1 MNEVSIIKDAMQKI
15 EELVKSSVD
24 VREVNGRAYLINNGD
39 YNEIMPTVD
48 PQPKCYNFSSL
59 DGLVKMIRK
68 EHKDIT
74 EACTTPDVLYVNV
87 TSPTTVDVTTAVD
100 GYNRR
105 AFLYHSSYEFPRKW
119 TGASWLEH
127 EEAMIVLR
135 SQFIQNEGTEYLL
148 DFLARVSDE
157 NSVSSDD
164 NGMTQTVQ
172 VKKGIALNA
181 REPVKPIVTLKPY
194 RTFLE
199 VEQPESAFLI
209 RVRDGMQVGII
220 EADGGMWK
228 IAARRSV
235 VAYLEKEL
243 KELIESGNVVVS
255 L

>member
-1 MNEVSIIKDAMQKI
+1 MNEVSIIKDAISKV
-15 EELVKSSVD
+15 EELAKSSVIVRD
-24 VREVNGRAYLINNGD
+24 VKSHTFLIDGSS
-39 YNEIMPTVD
+39 YEEILPDKPSLPTA
-48 PQPKCYNFSSL
+48 CEFSSL

-68 EHKDIT
+68 EHTDIT
-74 EACTTPDVLYVNV
+74 AACEVPDVLYVNAV
-87 TSPTTVDVTTAVD
+87 SPNEVRVTTAVD

-105 AFLYHSSYEFPRKW
+105 AFLYRASYEFSRKW
-119 TGASWLEH
+119 TGQNWFEH

-148 DFLARVSDE
+148 SFLSRVSDE

-199 VEQPESAFLI
+199 VEQPESAFLV

-220 EADGGMWK
+220 EADGGMWR

-235 VAYLEKEL
+235 AAYLENEL
-243 KELIESGNVVVS
+243 KELIDSGFVVVS

>member
-1 MNEVSIIKDAMQKI
+1 MEYSIIKDAI
-15 EELVKSSVD
+15 EKVEQLAKNAVV
-24 VREVNGRAYLINNGD
+24 VREIDGRSYLIDGSS
-39 YNEIMPTVD
+39 YEEIIPD
-48 PQPKCYNFSSL
+48 AISLPKTYNFSSL

-68 EHKDIT
+68 EHKGISD
-74 EACTTPDVLYVNV
+74 ACCVPDVLYVNV
-87 TSPTTVDVTTAVD
+87 TSPTSVDVTTAVD

-105 AFLYHSSYEFPRKW
+105 AFLYHSAYEFPRKW
-119 TGASWLEH
+119 TGANWFEH

-135 SQFIQNEGTEYLL
+135 SQFIQNEGTDYLL
-148 DFLARVSDE
+148 DFLSRVSDE

-172 VKKGIALNA
+172 VKKGIALAA
-181 REPVKPIVTLKPY
+181 REQVKPIVNLRPY

-209 RVRDGMQVGII
+209 RIREGIQVGII

-235 VAYLEKEL
+235 VEYLEKEL
-243 KELIESGNVVVS
+243 KELIDSGNVVVS

>member
-24 VREVNGRAYLINNGD
+24 VREVNGRAYLISD
-39 YNEIMPTVD
+39 DTYSEI
-48 PQPKCYNFSSL
+48 QPDVLPLPDLYKFSSL

-68 EHKDIT
+68 EHKDIA
-74 EACTTPDVLYVNV
+74 EACGVPDVLYVNV
-87 TSPTTVDVTTAVD
+87 TSPMSVDVSTCVD
-100 GYNRR
+100 GFNRR
-105 AFLYHSSYEFPRKW
+105 AFLYHASYEFSRKW
-119 TGASWLEH
+119 IGANWFEH

-235 VAYLEKEL
+235 VEYLEKEL
-243 KELIESGNVVVS
+243 KELIDSGNVVVS

>member
-1 MNEVSIIKDAMQKI
+1 MEVSIIKDAIEKV
-15 EELVKSSVD
+15 EELAKRAVE
-24 VREVNGRAYLINNGD
+24 VREIDGRSYLIDGSS
-39 YNEIMPTVD
+39 YEEITPD
-48 PQPKCYNFSSL
+48 AISLPKTYNFSSL

-87 TSPTTVDVTTAVD
+87 ASPTTVDVSTAVD
-100 GYNRR
+100 GFNRR

-119 TGASWLEH
+119 TGANWFEH
-127 EEAMIVLR
+127 EEAMIILR

-148 DFLARVSDE
+148 DFLSRVSDE

-172 VKKGIALNA
+172 VKKGIALAA
-181 REPVKPIVTLKPY
+181 REQVRPIVNLRPY

-209 RVRDGMQVGII
+209 RVREGMQVGII

-228 IAARRSV
+228 IEARRNIA
-235 VAYLEKEL
+235 AYLEKEL

>member
-1 MNEVSIIKDAMQKI
+1 MESIIKDAIQKI
-15 EELVKSSVD
+15 EELVNKAVT
-24 VREVNGRAYLINNGD
+24 VREIGGHTYLIDKNN
-39 YNEIMPTVD
+39 YEEIIPD
-48 PQPKCYNFSSL
+48 AISLPKTYYFSSL

-68 EHKDIT
+68 EHKGISD
-74 EACTTPDVLYVNV
+74 ACCVPDVLYVNV
-87 TSPTTVDVTTAVD
+87 TSPTSVDVTTAVD

-119 TGASWLEH
+119 IGANWFEH

-148 DFLARVSDE
+148 DFLSRVSDE

-172 VKKGIALNA
+172 VKKGIALAA
-181 REPVKPIVTLKPY
+181 REQVKPIVNLRPY

-209 RVRDGMQVGII
+209 RIREGIQVGII

-235 VAYLEKEL
+235 VEYLEKEL
-243 KELIESGNVVVS
+243 KELIDSGNVVVS

>member
-1 MNEVSIIKDAMQKI
+1 MNEVSIIKDAITKV
-15 EELVKSSVD
+15 EELAK
-24 VREVNGRAYLINNGD
+24 REVEVSEIDGHSYLINGSSFK
-39 YNEIMPTVD
+39 EIMSEPA
-48 PQPKCYNFSSL
+48 PLPKTYEFSSL

-68 EHKDIT
+68 EHDDIT
-74 EACTTPDVLYVNV
+74 ESCATPDVLYINV
-87 TSPTTVDVTTAVD
+87 TSPTNVCVSTGVDTF
-100 GYNRR
+100 NRR
-105 AFLYHSSYEFPRKW
+105 ACLYHSCYEFPRKW
-119 TGASWLEH
+119 MGANWFEH

-148 DFLARVSDE
+148 DFLSRVSDE

-172 VKKGIALNA
+172 VKKGIALAA
-181 REPVKPIVTLKPY
+181 REQVKPIVPLRPY

-209 RVRDGMQVGII
+209 RIREGIQVGII
-220 EADGGMWK
+220 EADGGMWR

-255 L
+255 M

>member
-1 MNEVSIIKDAMQKI
+1 MEYSIIKDAIEKV
-15 EELVKSSVD
+15 EELVKNAVV
-24 VREVNGRAYLINNGD
+24 VREINGRSYLID
-39 YNEIMPTVD
+39 DSSYEEIIPD
-48 PQPKCYNFSSL
+48 AISLPKTYNFSSL

-68 EHKDIT
+68 EHKDISD
-74 EACTTPDVLYVNV
+74 ACCVPDVLYINV
-87 TSPTTVDVTTAVD
+87 TSPTSVDVTTAVD

>member
-1 MNEVSIIKDAMQKI
+1 MEVSIIKDAMQKT
-15 EELVKSSVD
+15 EELVRASSEI
-24 VREVNGRAYLINNGD
+24 REIDGHHYLINDGTYD
-39 YNEIMPTVD
+39 EIKPKLD
-48 PQPKCYNFSSL
+48 PLPKCCIFSSL
-59 DGLVKMIRK
+59 DGLVKIIRK

-74 EACTTPDVLYVNV
+74 EACTTPDVLYINV
-87 TSPTTVDVTTAVD
+87 TSPTTVDVSTGVD

-105 AFLYHSSYEFPRKW
+105 AYLYHSSYEFPRKW

-148 DFLARVSDE
+148 DFLSRVSDE

-172 VKKGIALNA
+172 VKKGIALAA
-181 REPVKPIVTLKPY
+181 RESVKPIVNLRPY

-199 VEQPESAFLI
+199 VAQPESAFLI
-209 RVRDGMQVGII
+209 RIREGIQVGII

-228 IAARRSV
+228 IAARRGV

-243 KELIESGNVVVS
+243 AELIESGNVVVS

>member
-1 MNEVSIIKDAMQKI
+1 MNEVSIIKDAITKV
-15 EELVKSSVD
+15 EELANNASEVKEID
-24 VREVNGRAYLINNGD
+24 GHNYLIYGGTFS
-39 YNEIMPTVD
+39 EILPDVL
-48 PQPKCYNFSSL
+48 PLPKVYNFSSL

-74 EACTTPDVLYVNV
+74 SACTTPDVLYINV
-87 TSPTTVDVTTAVD
+87 TSPTTVDVSTGVD

-105 AFLYHSSYEFPRKW
+105 AYLYHSSYEFPRKW
-119 TGASWLEH
+119 TGANWLEH

-135 SQFIQNEGTEYLL
+135 SQFIRNEGTEYLL
-148 DFLARVSDE
+148 DFLSRVSDE
-157 NSVSSDD
+157 NIVSSDD

-172 VKKGIALNA
+172 VKKGIALAA
-181 REPVKPIVTLKPY
+181 REQVKPIVPLRPY

-209 RVRDGMQVGII
+209 RIREGIQVGII
-220 EADGGMWK
+220 EADGGMWR
-228 IAARRSV
+228 IAARRSI

-255 L
+255 M

>member
-1 MNEVSIIKDAMQKI
+1 MNEVSIIKDAITKV
-15 EELVKSSVD
+15 EELVNNAS
-24 VREVNGRAYLINNGD
+24 EVKEIDGHNYLIYGD
-39 YNEIMPTVD
+39 TFSEISPEIMPL
-48 PQPKCYNFSSL
+48 PSCYKFSSL

-87 TSPTTVDVTTAVD
+87 TSPTTVDVLTAVD
-100 GYNRR
+100 GFNRR

-119 TGASWLEH
+119 TGANWLEH

-148 DFLARVSDE
+148 DFLSRVSDE

-164 NGMTQTVQ
+164 NGMTQTVR
-172 VKKGIALNA
+172 VKKGIALAA
-181 REPVKPIVTLKPY
+181 REQVRPIVNLRPY

-209 RVRDGMQVGII
+209 RVREGMQVGII

-228 IAARRSV
+228 IEARRNIA
-235 VAYLEKEL
+235 AYLEKEL

-255 L
+255 M

>member
-1 MNEVSIIKDAMQKI
+1 MEYSIIKDAIEKV
-15 EELVKSSVD
+15 EELAKNAVV
-24 VREVNGRAYLINNGD
+24 VREINGRSYLIDGSS
-39 YNEIMPTVD
+39 YEEIIPD
-48 PQPKCYNFSSL
+48 AISLPKTYNFSSL

-68 EHKDIT
+68 EHKDISD
-74 EACTTPDVLYVNV
+74 ACCVPDVMYVNV

-105 AFLYHSSYEFPRKW
+105 AFLYHSAYEFPRKW
-119 TGASWLEH
+119 TGANWFEH

-135 SQFIQNEGTEYLL
+135 SQFIQNEGTDYLL
-148 DFLARVSDE
+148 DFLSRVSDE

-172 VKKGIALNA
+172 VKKGIALAA
-181 REPVKPIVTLKPY
+181 REQVRPIVNLRPY

-209 RVRDGMQVGII
+209 RVREGMQVGII

-228 IAARRSV
+228 IEARRSV
-235 VAYLEKEL
+235 VEYLEKEL
-243 KELIESGNVVVS
+243 KELIDSGNVVVS